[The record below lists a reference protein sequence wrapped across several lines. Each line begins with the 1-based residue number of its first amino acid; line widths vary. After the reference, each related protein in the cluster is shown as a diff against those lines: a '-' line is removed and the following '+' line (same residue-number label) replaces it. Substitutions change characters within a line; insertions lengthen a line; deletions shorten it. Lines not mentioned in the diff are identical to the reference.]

1 MTADRGEK
9 GELAREHRTYSRES
23 IWNLQQ
29 GVSTGL
35 IQEWFWC
42 FGFTERIVCFNVS
55 ASRSPPG
62 HNKISGC
69 IFCMHY
75 IQRGISTV
83 AQSFPPA
90 RQYSWVHFSQA
101 YFLFKHDQCHLASIV
116 NRPCTYQAKF
126 FHFSVHQDKN
136 YKIISN
142 VAGLTMFPHSAN
154 FDIPG
159 EHCKLSLMCR

>member
-42 FGFTERIVCFNVS
+42 FGFIERIVCFNVS

-90 RQYSWVHFSQA
+90 RQYSWVHFSQTYVLA
-101 YFLFKHDQCHLASIV
+101 FEACVMGVLCVQGGTLPYFLESFFLVLSSAQRSPDGRSTQQGGNVYGLFWEMLCHS
-116 NRPCTYQAKF
+116 
-126 FHFSVHQDKN
+126 
-136 YKIISN
+136 
-142 VAGLTMFPHSAN
+142 
-154 FDIPG
+154 
-159 EHCKLSLMCR
+159 